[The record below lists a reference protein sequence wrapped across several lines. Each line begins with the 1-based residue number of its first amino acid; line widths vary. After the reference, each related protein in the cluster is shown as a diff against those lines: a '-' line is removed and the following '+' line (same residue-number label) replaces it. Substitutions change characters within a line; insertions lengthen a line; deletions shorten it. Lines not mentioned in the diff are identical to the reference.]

1 MTGPAEP
8 EDAPPVLA
16 PWAGISGQ
24 VRIDSLPDGG
34 HVLPLDYG
42 LG

>member
-8 EDAPPVLA
+8 EDAPPSASWPVVAGSGTGEDVLT
-16 PWAGISGQ
+16 
-24 VRIDSLPDGG
+24 
-34 HVLPLDYG
+34 LDYE